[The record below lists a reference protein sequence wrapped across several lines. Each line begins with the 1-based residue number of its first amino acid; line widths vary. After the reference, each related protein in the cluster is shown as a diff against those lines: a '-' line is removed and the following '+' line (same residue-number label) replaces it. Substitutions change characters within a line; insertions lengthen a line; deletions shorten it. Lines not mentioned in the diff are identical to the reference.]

1 MELRVL
7 QYFLAVAREQNI
19 SAAAHSLHLTQ
30 PTLSRQLRELEE
42 ELGKQL
48 MIRGNRKITL
58 TQDGM
63 LLRKR
68 AEEILDLVG
77 RTEKELA
84 QSDETVS
91 GDVYI
96 GTGETDG
103 VRQIARAAHA
113 VQQHYPN
120 ILFHIVSGDA
130 VDVCE
135 RLDKGLL
142 DFGILLGDID
152 KTKYCYLELPMK
164 DTWGVLM
171 QRSSPL
177 AEKESIS
184 PQDLWDKPLIL
195 SRQVDNKSGLYRWLG
210 KEPSD
215 LHTVSTY
222 NLIYNA
228 SLMVAEGMGYAFTLD
243 KLVNTAG
250 SDLCFRPLNP
260 RLELGMYLV
269 WKKSQSFSRAME
281 LFQEQLQKNLAAF
294 GPHPLL
300 PKGGFPWKYTFP
312 TCLTCKKSRTAAS
325 ASVPRCFPTVPI
337 ALSQES
343 RCCTYKKP
351 RRKPIG

>member
-19 SAAAHSLHLTQ
+19 SAAAQALHLTQ
-30 PTLSRQLRELEE
+30 PTLSRQLRDLEE
-42 ELGKQL
+42 ELGKPL
-48 MIRGNRKITL
+48 MIRGSRKITL
-58 TQDGM
+58 TEDGM

-77 RTEKELA
+77 RTEKEIA
-84 QSDETVS
+84 QSDESVS
-91 GDVYI
+91 GDIYI

-103 VRQIARAAHA
+103 VRQIVKTAR
-113 VQQHYPN
+113 QLQKSYPG

-152 KTKYCYLELPMK
+152 KVKYNYMELPMK

-177 AEKESIS
+177 AEKAAVS
-184 PQDLWDKPLIL
+184 PRDLWDKPLIL
-195 SRQVDNKSGLYRWLG
+195 SRQVDNKSGLYRWLK
-210 KEPSD
+210 KEPSE
-215 LHTVSTY
+215 LHTVATY

-228 SLMVAEGMGYAFTLD
+228 SLMVDEGMGYAFTLD
-243 KLVNTAG
+243 KLVNTTG
-250 SDLCFRPLNP
+250 SSLCFRPLKP

-269 WKKSQSFSRAME
+269 WKKSQTFSRAME
-281 LFQEQLQKNLAAF
+281 LFQDQLQENLT
-294 GPHPLL
+294 PLH
-300 PKGGFPWKYTFP
+300 K
-312 TCLTCKKSRTAAS
+312 
-325 ASVPRCFPTVPI
+325 
-337 ALSQES
+337 EEE
-343 RCCTYKKP
+343 
-351 RRKPIG
+351 

>member
-19 SAAAHSLHLTQ
+19 SAAAQALHLTQ
-30 PTLSRQLRELEE
+30 PTLSRQLRDLEE
-42 ELGKQL
+42 ELGKPL
-48 MIRGNRKITL
+48 MIRGSRKITL
-58 TQDGM
+58 TEDGM

-77 RTEKELA
+77 RTEKEIA
-84 QSDETVS
+84 QSDESIS
-91 GDVYI
+91 GDIYI

-103 VRQIARAAHA
+103 IRQIVKTAR
-113 VQQHYPN
+113 QLQKSYPG

-152 KTKYCYLELPMK
+152 KVKYNYMELPMK

-177 AEKESIS
+177 AEKDAVS

-210 KEPSD
+210 REPD
-215 LHTVSTY
+215 QLNTVATY

-228 SLMVAEGMGYAFTLD
+228 SLMVDEGMGYAFTLD
-243 KLVNTAG
+243 KLVNTTG
-250 SDLCFRPLNP
+250 SQLCFRPLEP

-269 WKKSQSFSRAME
+269 WKKYRVFSRAAE
-281 LFQEQLQKNLAAF
+281 LFLETLEE
-294 GPHPLL
+294 
-300 PKGGFPWKYTFP
+300 
-312 TCLTCKKSRTAAS
+312 S
-325 ASVPRCFPTVPI
+325 
-337 ALSQES
+337 LSCCETGES
-343 RCCTYKKP
+343 
-351 RRKPIG
+351 I